1 MLLIP
6 LLLALSPSQ
15 PAGDRLVDQDACFT
29 ITTTRDGK
37 STEFGHVRQTV
48 RRTHIDGKEVL
59 QVLVHQQGQGGFDM
73 RDSFVLDAAT
83 LRPLHFGNF
92 RAGVRHVV
100 LDYSASRVTGS
111 KFGKDGKRGDVDVAL
126 AAPVWEGNLFGVMF
140 AALPLAA
147 GGEYRVPYYQYDKGL
162 GEFTVRVTGAE
173 IVRTPDGPVDAW
185 VLDAGADDKQ
195 RVEYLIE
202 KSPRRELGYRAPGFA
217 QSLGGD
223 CPAMP
228 PLEDAAASA
237 AAK

>member
-15 PAGDRLVDQDACFT
+15 PAGDRLADQDDCYT
-29 ITTTRDGK
+29 ITMTRDGK
-37 STEFGHVRQTV
+37 SMDVGHVRQAI
-48 RRTHIDGKEVL
+48 RRGRQDGKEVL
-59 QVLVHQQGQGGFDM
+59 HVLVHQQAQGGFDM

-83 LRPLHFGNF
+83 LRPLHFENS
-92 RAGVRHVV
+92 RAGVPHVV

-111 KFGKDGKRGDVDVAL
+111 KFDKDGKRNDVDVPL
-126 AAPVWEGNLFGVMF
+126 AAPVWEGNLFGAMF

-162 GEFTVRVTGAE
+162 GEFTVRVTGSE
-173 IVRTPDGPVDAW
+173 IVPTPGGPVDAW

-195 RVEYLIE
+195 RAQYLVG
-202 KSPRRELGYRAPGFA
+202 KDPRRELGYRAPGFA

-223 CPAMP
+223 CSAMP
-228 PLEDAAASA
+228 PVETAAASA
-237 AAK
+237 VAK